1 MESSVQEVRPA
12 RRGITPPSQT
22 EGRSGFLDDVI
33 VELGFTDQ
41 QTAEWAVEQGR
52 VVGQAVPDVL
62 LEARILSEDQLSR
75 ATAELHGLD
84 YVDLNDFDVEV
95 DVARLISKSAATRYQ
110 AVPIAFDDTGTLLVA
125 LSDPVDPLAV
135 DDIAVMTK
143 SEVHPMVATKSSI
156 DAVIE
161 QLVDPPTLTPPL
173 EVPRIESVYGRPGP
187 EAPVAPAPTAAPEPA
202 SAPEPAAAPAPATPP
217 PPAPDPAG
225 GEEMAQM
232 RQALADLAARVE
244 SFTAPP
250 AEQQAAEPPAPAE
263 PPEPTVSLDE
273 HDGVLNRLAEAE
285 RRAGEANGAIDRLAE
300 AERRAGEADDALA
313 RVADSERRAKEA
325 EAALAQLRTEHDQ
338 QRLRHQ
344 QAEQALQAQLESA
357 KEATRRLEQRLSSVL
372 AVTAEIRAACEKL
385 VELPPR

>member
-1 MESSVQEVRPA
+1 MESSVQEVGPA
-12 RRGITPPSQT
+12 RPGITPPSQS

-84 YVDLNDFDVEV
+84 YVDLNEFDVQV
-95 DVARLISKSAATRYQ
+95 DVARLISKSAASRYQ
-110 AVPIAFDDTGTLLVA
+110 AVPIAFDDDGTLLVA

-143 SEVHPMVATKSSI
+143 SEVHPMVATRSSI

-161 QLVDPPTLTPPL
+161 QLVDPPTMAPPL
-173 EVPRIESVYGRPGP
+173 EVPRIESVYGRPAP
-187 EAPVAPAPTAAPEPA
+187 EAPAAPEA
-202 SAPEPAAAPAPATPP
+202 MAAPEPAAAPAHPTPP
-217 PPAPDPAG
+217 AAPDPAG

-250 AEQQAAEPPAPAE
+250 AEEQDAEPPAPAE
-263 PPEPTVSLDE
+263 PPEPTISLED
-273 HDGVLNRLAEAE
+273 HDGVLARLAEAE
-285 RRAGEANGAIDRLAE
+285 RRASEANGAIDRL
-300 AERRAGEADDALA
+300 
-313 RVADSERRAKEA
+313 ADSERRAKEA
-325 EAALAQLRTEHDQ
+325 EAALSQLRTEHDQ
-338 QRLRHQ
+338 ERLRHQ
-344 QAEQALQAQLESA
+344 QAQQALQAQLEAA
-357 KEATRRLEQRLSSVL
+357 KEATRRVEQRLSSVL

-385 VELPPR
+385 IEPEPR